1 MQTIVAMMKGNV
13 KLKIERG
20 DRDDVSFM
28 VSCLTFML
36 SKMMIN

>member
-1 MQTIVAMMKGNV
+1 MQTIMAMMKGSV
-13 KLKIERG
+13 KLKTERE
-20 DRDDVSFM
+20 DPDDVSFM